1 MASYYKANQVMARV
15 KEIHIAAAHI
25 EVIRILMQ
33 IGDPGNGLEW
43 MLSPKSLHKTLKI
56 MKFIPET
63 DMFTSNANNQFR
75 IYFSYKAY
83 PKAKVVDSI
92 IVS

>member
-1 MASYYKANQVMARV
+1 MPGHRDIN
-15 KEIHIAAAHI
+15 
-25 EVIRILMQ
+25 
-33 IGDPGNGLEW
+33 GDRESRELPYDLEW
-43 MLSPKSLHKTLKI
+43 MLFPKSLHKTLKI

-63 DMFTSNANNQFR
+63 NMFTSNANNQFR